1 MMHLHILDW
10 PTFITTLTSGIIIS
24 VGGLLVRGIGKL
36 NDKLDLINKHT
47 YDIKEI
53 KEDVAEL
60 KHESEIHSLRMDK
73 LEISK

>member
-53 KEDVAEL
+53 KEDVVEL